1 MWQRRFRRKSIGAVP
16 VSPTGW
22 RDPTSPDYEPT
33 AAFTMDRPPLSRT
46 SARII
51 LRYRRARAHARARLA
66 SKIIR
71 TIAEGRA
78 ASRYKYKNY
87 FSSIVYEINNFL
99 ASL

>member
-46 SARII
+46 SAGII
-51 LRYRRARAHARARLA
+51 LRYRRSRSSCQQNNTNDRRRARGLTVQ
-66 SKIIR
+66 I
-71 TIAEGRA
+71 
-78 ASRYKYKNY
+78 
-87 FSSIVYEINNFL
+87 
-99 ASL
+99 